1 MIVLKPN
8 KLLAAGLIST
18 NAMETVALWNAATS
32 YAVGNLVRRDTTNRI
47 YECLTAGVNADLPE
61 VSAALA
67 TGARWLDTGPTN
79 KYAILDEQINTKT
92 SATTQLTYVI
102 APTACTA
109 VALFGIEGAYSA
121 TVTVRDGLAGA
132 VVFSKTQALDA
143 TVITDWFEYF
153 FELSVPKPDLIVT
166 NIPPYHNAHVTVTL
180 TATSGTTVKCGVF
193 LAGFTYD
200 LGTTNYGASAGII
213 DYSKKDTDEFGNTT
227 FVRRAYSKRL
237 SAKLDVPNSK
247 LNKIQYVLAE
257 LRATPSAWMGT
268 NEFGYDPLTVYG
280 FYKDF
285 SIEVQYADWST
296 CSLEIEGLI

>member
-8 KLLAAGLIST
+8 KLSASSLIST
-18 NAMETVALWNAATS
+18 NAVETVALWNAATN
-32 YAVGNLVRRDTTNRI
+32 YTVGTLVRRDTTNRI

-67 TGARWLDTGPTN
+67 TGARWLDTGPSN
-79 KYAILDEQINTKT
+79 KYAILDEQIATKT
-92 SATTQLTYVI
+92 SATTQLTFVI
-102 APTACTA
+102 APTACTS

-121 TVTVRDGLAGA
+121 TITVRDGVAGPI
-132 VVFSKTQALDA
+132 VFTKTQALDA
-143 TVITDWFEYF
+143 TLITDWFEYF

-166 NIPPYHNAHVTVTL
+166 GIPPYHNAHVTVTL
-180 TATSGTTVKCGVF
+180 TGTTGVTVKCGVF

-200 LGTTNYGASAGII
+200 LGATNYGASAGII
-213 DYSKKDTDEFGNTT
+213 DYSKKDTDEFGNTA

-237 SAKLDVPNSK
+237 SAKLDVPNTK

-285 SIEVQYADWST
+285 SIEVQYADWSA

>member
-8 KLLAAGLIST
+8 KLSAASLIST
-18 NAMETVALWNAATS
+18 NAVETVALWAAGTT

-67 TGARWLDTGPTN
+67 TGARWLDTGPSN
-79 KYAILDEQINTKT
+79 KYAILDEQVNT
-92 SATTQLTYVI
+92 TTKSTTTLVFTI
-102 APTACTA
+102 APGVCTSF
-109 VALFGIEGAYSA
+109 ALFGIKGAYVA
-121 TVTVRDGLAGA
+121 AVEVRNGLAGP
-132 VVFSKTQALDA
+132 VVFTKTQSLNG
-143 TVITDWFEYF
+143 TIISDWFEYF
-153 FELSVPKPDLIVT
+153 FELTIPKPDWLVT
-166 NIPPYHNAHVTVTL
+166 GIPPYSDAHVTITL
-180 TATSGTTVKCGVF
+180 TAVSGAAVECGVF

-200 LGTTNYGASAGII
+200 LGATNYGATAGII

-227 FVRRAYSKRL
+227 FVRRAYSKRMN
-237 SAKLDVPNSK
+237 ATLDVPNYR
-247 LNKIQYVLAE
+247 LNKIQYILAE

-285 SIEVQYADWST
+285 SIEVQYADWSS